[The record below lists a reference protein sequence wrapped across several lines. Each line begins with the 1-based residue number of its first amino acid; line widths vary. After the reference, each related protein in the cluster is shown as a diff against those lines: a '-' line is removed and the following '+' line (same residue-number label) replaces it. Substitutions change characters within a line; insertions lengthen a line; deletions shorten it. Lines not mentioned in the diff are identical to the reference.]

1 MAISSEL
8 ATLFEKN
15 LAIYII
21 MPGALFSLYKMQS
34 LSGCF
39 SIQTMRRQLRHLKIK
54 SSSKANLS
62 YFSTFF
68 KRFLQKKRLLT
79 QKQDYFCKA
88 AIFFVLYCISLE
100 NCLQSKDFFFRGI
113 KGPLLLISRSKLRK
127 CFLLLKRNYTTL
139 S

>member
-1 MAISSEL
+1 VFSTLAISPEL

-39 SIQTMRRQLRHLKIK
+39 SRQCDDSCDTYKSNQAAKKIFHTVRRF
-54 SSSKANLS
+54 SKG
-62 YFSTFF
+62 FC
-68 KRFLQKKRLLT
+68 KKRLLA
-79 QKQDYFCKA
+79 QKQNYFCKA

-100 NCLQSKDFFFRGI
+100 NCLQSKDLFFQGI
-113 KGPLLLISRSKLRK
+113 KAPFCL
-127 CFLLLKRNYTTL
+127 FLVQNCGNAFF